1 MAGIELGSLSS
12 NAPNS
17 LDARTDARQMTAM
30 TPAPRTTRIV
40 STPLEFAAR
49 ERRYLLSEMAQVR
62 GLMPLIMKRRNSL
75 PWTQAEREALRG
87 HLRRLSVISPYLM
100 CFVMPGGFV
109 LLPALAWWLDRRRQ
123 RPVVARIERHGAEAS

>member
-12 NAPNS
+12 NSPNS

-30 TPAPRTTRIV
+30 TPAPLTTRIL
-40 STPLEFAAR
+40 STPLEFVAR

-62 GLMPLIMKRRNSL
+62 GLMPLIMKRRNNL
-75 PWTQAEREALRG
+75 PWTQAEREVLRG